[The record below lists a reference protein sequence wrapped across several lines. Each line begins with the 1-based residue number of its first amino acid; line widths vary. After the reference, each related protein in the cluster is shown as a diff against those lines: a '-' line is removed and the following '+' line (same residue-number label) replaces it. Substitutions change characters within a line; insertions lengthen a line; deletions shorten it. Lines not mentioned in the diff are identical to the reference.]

1 MPAGG
6 FLSVRGLV
14 KRFGLE
20 AGRMVVLIYHR
31 VHPAV
36 DPMYPNE
43 VTAEIF
49 EWQMKMLRNYLEPLD
64 LEQALRMRD
73 MGELPPGAVAVTFDD
88 GYADNFDVAL
98 PILKRTAVPATFFVT
113 TGYLDGGRMW
123 NDTVFESIRRLPPGI
138 VDLDSVGLG
147 RREIAGFESRRQIAR
162 ETIDSIKHM
171 APSER
176 QMRADA
182 LARTAVTPLP
192 NDLMMTA
199 DQVRS
204 IEKSGMRVGAHTL
217 THPIL
222 RAVPGSQCCL
232 HTRTGSRTQTTTRI
246 CIARWCGPPAISR
259 RFRRG
264 VVRWAAART
273 DGNFLDSR
281 PGTERR
287 PDSWP
292 VCCSSIG
299 GSSEHRR
306 QARSGSSAS
315 FVGDCTDA
323 TG

>member
-1 MPAGG
+1 
-6 FLSVRGLV
+6 
-14 KRFGLE
+14 
-20 AGRMVVLIYHR
+20 MVVLIYHR

-222 RAVPGSQCCL
+222 RAVPGPVAQAEIEGGKDRLAAILGREPVLFAYPNGKPHADYDPDL
-232 HTRTGSRTQTTTRI
+232 HCAMVRSSGYLAAVST
-246 CIARWCGPPAISR
+246 
-259 RFRRG
+259 RRG
-264 VVRWAAART
+264 AVGRSTDRWQLPRFTPWDRTPARFLARLLLEYRRVV
-273 DGNFLDSR
+273 
-281 PGTERR
+281 
-287 PDSWP
+287 
-292 VCCSSIG
+292 
-299 GSSEHRR
+299 
-306 QARSGSSAS
+306 
-315 FVGDCTDA
+315 
-323 TG
+323 